1 MMRQR
6 SPELPA
12 VEIYDGQQRVGAVV
26 ERANGQFEAAPV
38 SGPSLGLFN
47 SMPAAVHAILS
58 ARRA

>member
-1 MMRQR
+1 MMRER
-6 SPELPA
+6 SPELA
-12 VEIYDGQQRVGAVV
+12 ATDVYDGQRRIGAVV

-58 ARRA
+58 ARRP